1 MLAAACT
8 APNSSQQQETDDK
21 GRPGTRRNQKFRTT
35 GQECAP
41 PGQAGVDTCP
51 PRVRLGSEA
60 HCHAQYSTPFCVRM
74 HDALAGVSNN
84 PSPRLAPRTAPR
96 RTSCNRAT
104 VPARSRSVVRSIE
117 SDEQAGPGKAKRWS
131 PPRPSQ
137 VSCFYC
143 TTVCVHRTCIVQQ

>member
-1 MLAAACT
+1 MT
-8 APNSSQQQETDDK
+8 RGGRGHGGIRSSEPPVRSVLLPARQ
-21 GRPGTRRNQKFRTT
+21 GSTR
-35 GQECAP
+35 AP
-41 PGQAGVDTCP
+41 PGYGSAAKPTATHSTVPPSAYACTTRWPASVITHRLASRPAP
-51 PRVRLGSEA
+51 PR
-60 HCHAQYSTPFCVRM
+60 P
-74 HDALAGVSNN
+74 
-84 PSPRLAPRTAPR
+84 APR